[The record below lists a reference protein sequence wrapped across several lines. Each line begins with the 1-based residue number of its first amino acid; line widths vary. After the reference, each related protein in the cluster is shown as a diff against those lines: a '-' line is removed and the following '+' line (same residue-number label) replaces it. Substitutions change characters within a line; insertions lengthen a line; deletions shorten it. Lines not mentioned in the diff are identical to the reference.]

1 MERFALQ
8 AGRRNGKKGLFAQ
21 NAVSTGRGN
30 GRMREFLMRL
40 AALCMLAAVSEQLT
54 GGRLRDGV
62 RLIGGVLAAQL
73 ILEMIHALPG
83 ALFS

>member
-1 MERFALQ
+1 
-8 AGRRNGKKGLFAQ
+8 
-21 NAVSTGRGN
+21 
-30 GRMREFLMRL
+30 MREFLMRL

-62 RLIGGVLAAQL
+62 RLISGLLAAEL
-73 ILEMIHALPG
+73 ILETAMSLPG